1 MLIRCLRLACPV
13 RLTRAG
19 RGGGRG
25 VTVVSFFP
33 PWDMYVRYR
42 GVKLNE
48 GVASNDDVT
57 CTRLFV
63 LQKCVCV
70 FFFSGEFVWQLSMIS
85 HNLQDK

>member
-1 MLIRCLRLACPV
+1 M
-13 RLTRAG
+13 
-19 RGGGRG
+19 
-25 VTVVSFFP
+25 
-33 PWDMYVRYR
+33 RYR